1 MTNEPLASRMRP
13 NNIDEIISQDHL
25 VGDKGIIRRMVNTKR
40 LSSMIFYGPP
50 GIGKT
55 SIAKAISGST
65 QFKFRQLNAVTNTKK
80 DMQLIVEE
88 AKMSGQVILLLDEIH
103 RLDKAKQDF
112 LLPHLESGK
121 IVLIGATTSNPY
133 HAINPAIRSRAQIF
147 ELYPLDDNDIKI
159 SLERALHDE
168 SRGLASYNPVIDED
182 AMNYFTTQSQGDVRS
197 ALNALELAV
206 LSAEVKE
213 NQRHITLEDAKDCL
227 QKGAFVSDK
236 DGDMHYDVMSAFQKS
251 IRGSDVNAA
260 LHYLARL
267 IEAGDLPTIV
277 RRLLVISYEDIGL
290 ASPGAGQRTLA
301 AIESAERLGFPEA
314 RIPLSQAVIE
324 LCLSPKSNSGITAID
339 AALSDIRKS
348 HVGQIPDHLKDG
360 HYSGAKALGR
370 AIGYKYPH
378 NYDNGFIAQQY
389 LPDKLKNK
397 IYYTP
402 KTTSKTEQQLK
413 SIFDNINKAQQ
424 NNH

>member
-1 MTNEPLASRMRP
+1 MRP

-159 SLERALHDE
+159 SLERALQDE

-339 AALSDIRKS
+339 AALSDIRKG

-378 NYDNGFIAQQY
+378 NYDNGFVAQQY